1 MKGYC
6 GYKKLK
12 DDKDF
17 IYEYNKLVELD
28 IIKNIPIGL
37 SGFIYIQLSDVED
50 EINGFITY
58 DRQHIK
64 IDVNKIKQINYI
76 VACTYMVTIH
86 KSAIFVKISI
96 KVFY

>member
-1 MKGYC
+1 MIFLSECGGYSLKIKDHVFSNKYF

-37 SGFIYIQLSDVED
+37 SGFIYTQLSDVED

-64 IDVNKIKQINYI
+64 IDVNKIKQINDK
-76 VACTYMVTIH
+76 IH
-86 KSAIFVKISI
+86 L
-96 KVFY
+96 